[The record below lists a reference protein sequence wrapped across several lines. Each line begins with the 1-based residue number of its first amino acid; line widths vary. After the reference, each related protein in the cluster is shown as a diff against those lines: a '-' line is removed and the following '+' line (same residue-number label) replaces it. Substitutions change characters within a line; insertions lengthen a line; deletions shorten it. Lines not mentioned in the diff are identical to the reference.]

1 MFDKYKKPESFY
13 KAYDSISMVF
23 PFHTYLF
30 SFLKKNFKNVC
41 SKETAHLEMEIIK
54 LFVEYFYTTI
64 FEDNPLTER
73 LMKQHKPIY
82 HEIFS
87 CCYEKKF
94 GVKPGLK
101 HEIMK
106 RLSDPTSKNIFEN
119 VKKIKSGN
127 KDVKQEEFDLI
138 KDQFVFVHEFSKF
151 IYANKDKE
159 PLVFFR
165 RFLNDFDFEAE
176 GYSSIQNTDWV
187 KEHKTRFEIIKQDN
201 QADEKDFKET
211 RKWYKEQLYKVD
223 FNALGEKD
231 KAIFVLEMFVAFGNV
246 SDPDTGGPTGFIRPL
261 KDSIFL
267 GRYYNVH
274 QLPLQYV
281 NWTEKLHPENKKQL
295 KNLAYETK
303 RKLCGQRPV
312 SPEIIKNAKDDGLRN
327 LAIEPG
333 AQKARRVDLKR
344 LETQEPIAG
353 ILKATDGISEQY
365 EKVINNFSIFDIS
378 QAKDKQSDLNCVQDV
393 FDRVGLSIPIK
404 DESKE
409 NIEAISKTITQLKHS
424 PFMQDLVAGCATKIG
439 TSKFSL
445 GLVTHYE
452 KYKAG
457 EFFSNPSNLNLED
470 LMNHLLKK

>member
-30 SFLKKNFKNVC
+30 SFLKKNFKNVS
-41 SKETAHLEMEIIK
+41 SKETAHLEIIK
-54 LFVEYFYTTI
+54 LFVEYFYTTF

-159 PLVFFR
+159 PPVFFR

-223 FNALGEKD
+223 FNALDEKD

-303 RKLCGQRPV
+303 RKLCGLRPI
-312 SPEIIKNAKDDGLRN
+312 PPQKIKEAHDAGLDN
-327 LAIEPG
+327 MALDPG
-333 AQKARRVDLKR
+333 GQKARRIDLSR
-344 LETQEPIAG
+344 IDTQEPIIGA
-353 ILKATDGISEQY
+353 LTANDGIKESFD
-365 EKVINNFSIFDIS
+365 KLINNFSIFDVS
-378 QAKDKQSDLNCVQDV
+378 QAKNKQSALNCVLDV
-393 FDRVGLSIPIK
+393 FERAKLPISIK
-404 DESKE
+404 DGDKEDVLNVVKKLKGSKF
-409 NIEAISKTITQLKHS
+409 L
-424 PFMQDLVAGCATKIG
+424 QDLTVGYVSKIG
-439 TSKFSL
+439 MSKFSL

-452 KYKAG
+452 KSLTDGFY
-457 EFFSNPSNLNLED
+457 SNPENLNLED
-470 LMNHLLKK
+470 LVNHFLKK